1 MNITPEQLANHKN
14 SLTLTTAEIELHER
28 ELEAWKKRGEAE
40 RNLFSWIAT
49 MSVIGVPRYDF
60 DVATDPGINSPMWAG
75 QRTPLNAYL
84 TAHENHYAAEYELR
98 QLVIVKLKS
107 TQAILRAMIAEA
119 EQMIKEPGRGIVTQ

>member
-1 MNITPEQLANHKN
+1 MNISPQQLEQHRN

-40 RNLFSWIAT
+40 RNLFSWIA
-49 MSVIGVPRYDF
+49 
-60 DVATDPGINSPMWAG
+60 DVAADPGIK
-75 QRTPLNAYL
+75 RTPLNAYV
-84 TAHENHYAAEYELR
+84 TAHKNHYAAEYELR